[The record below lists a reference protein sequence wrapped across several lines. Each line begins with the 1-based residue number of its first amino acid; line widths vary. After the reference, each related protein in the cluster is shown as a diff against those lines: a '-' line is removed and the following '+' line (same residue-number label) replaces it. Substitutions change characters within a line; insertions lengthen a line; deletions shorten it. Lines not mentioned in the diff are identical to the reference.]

1 MDASNDKRRQAL
13 NAIYFAMDQINT
25 ERSPDK
31 LLEKEETTHL
41 FGIGA
46 NMDSLE
52 LVTLILAVE
61 SKVSNQ
67 LGVAVTL
74 ADEKA
79 MSQRN
84 SPFLTV
90 KTLADYIVAKIEES
104 SRD

>member
-1 MDASNDKRRQAL
+1 MDANNDKRRQAL
-13 NAIYFAMDQINT
+13 NSIYVAIDQINA
-25 ERSPDK
+25 ERSSDR

-46 NMDSLE
+46 DMDSLE
-52 LVTLILAVE
+52 LVSLILAVE
-61 SKVSNQ
+61 SRVSIEF
-67 LGVAVTL
+67 GVAVTL

-90 KTLADYIVAKIEES
+90 RTLADYIITKVEES